1 VLLLPATGF
10 NTAEARA
17 IRYNIPVITYGN
29 FPMLHGGRATRL
41 PTDERNDVKTIRAL
55 LPYLWDYRGRVAL
68 ALLAL
73 ILAKGANVAVPLAL
87 KGIVD
92 GLDQPEGQQLVLPI
106 VLLLTYGLLRLSS
119 SLFNEMRDA
128 VFARVRHGAMS
139 KVARNVLGH
148 MHKLSLRFHLDR
160 KTGAI
165 SRDIDRGTRAVSS
178 LLNYLVFSILP
189 TLVEISLIAGILL
202 YQYDIS
208 FVVITAISVVAYMLF
223 TFRITEWR
231 MKYRIEMNRADSQAN
246 TQAIDSLINYETV
259 KYFGNE
265 SHEIQR
271 YTQTVGEWEDA
282 AVKSQ
287 TTLSSLNFGQAAII
301 TMAVTAIMFLAS
313 QGVVDGSMT
322 LGDLVL
328 VNAFLIQLFIPL
340 GFLGIVYS
348 QLKHALSDMELMF
361 RIIDEKPEIED
372 RDGAKPLDV
381 GNGEVCFEHVGFR
394 YVAEREILSDVDF
407 TISPGQKVAVVGQSG
422 AGKSTLSRL
431 LFRFY
436 DVNEGRV
443 LINGQDVRDVTQ
455 LSLRQAIGIV
465 PQDTVLFNDSLYYNI
480 AYAKPDAT
488 RDEVIRAAELAHI
501 DHFIQ
506 SLPEGYET
514 IVGERGLKLSGGE
527 KQRVAIARTILKNPK
542 ILVFDEATSSLDSTS
557 EQTIL
562 ESLREVAENHT
573 TLVIA
578 HRLSTIVD
586 ADQILVMDGGRIV
599 ERGTHKEL
607 LAAND
612 RYAHMWQLQQQDRG
626 EATPSGDELR

>member
-1 VLLLPATGF
+1 
-10 NTAEARA
+10 
-17 IRYNIPVITYGN
+17 
-29 FPMLHGGRATRL
+29 MLHGGPATRL
-41 PTDERNDVKTIRAL
+41 PIDKRNDAKTIRAL

-68 ALLAL
+68 ALIAL
-73 ILAKGANVAVPLAL
+73 ILAKVANVAVPLAL

-92 GLDQPEGQQLVLPI
+92 AFDQPEGQQLVLPI
-106 VLLLTYGLLRLSS
+106 VLLVTYGLLRLSS

-139 KVARNVLGH
+139 KVSRSVLGH

-165 SRDIDRGTRAVSS
+165 SRDIERGTRAVSS
-178 LLNYLVFSILP
+178 MLNYLVFSILP

-202 YQYDIS
+202 YQYDIW
-208 FVVITAISVVAYMLF
+208 FVVITAVSVVAYMLF

-231 MKYRIEMNRADSQAN
+231 MKYRVQMNTADSQAN
-246 TQAIDSLINYETV
+246 TQAVDSLINYETV

-265 SHEIQR
+265 AHEIQR

-301 TMAVTAIMFLAS
+301 TTAVTAIMFLAS
-313 QGVVDGSMT
+313 QGVVDGSMS

-340 GFLGIVYS
+340 SFLGIVYS

-361 RIIDEKPEIED
+361 KIIDEKPDIED
-372 RDGAKPLDV
+372 RDDARELDI
-381 GNGEVCFEHVGFR
+381 GNGEVRFEHVGFR
-394 YVAEREILSDVDF
+394 YVPEREILHDIDF
-407 TISPGQKVAVVGQSG
+407 TILPGQKVAVVGQSG

-436 DVNEGRV
+436 DVDEGRV

-480 AYAKPDAT
+480 AYARPDAT
-488 RDEVIRAAELAHI
+488 REEIIRAAELAHI

-506 SLPEGYET
+506 SLPNGYDT
-514 IVGERGLKLSGGE
+514 VVGERGLKLSGGE

-542 ILVFDEATSSLDSTS
+542 ILVFDEATSSLDSAS

-562 ESLREVAENHT
+562 ESLHEVAENHT

-586 ADQILVMDGGRIV
+586 ADQILVMDDGGIV

-607 LAAND
+607 LAANG

-626 EATPSGDELR
+626 EEQ